1 MKKILAL
8 VFLALTIMLA
18 ACTSG
23 DEMISNFVAMEKEN
37 QQKTVE
43 QNGIK
48 WVDIKQDDS
57 GIVYV
62 YEISSEMTDQLS
74 VALKAGFLDTFKQ
87 ISEHY
92 SRLLDALEE
101 QNKGFTFVIIDAKK
115 ETYLVQFTK
124 KDLQ

>member
-8 VFLALTIMLA
+8 VFLALNIMLA

>member
-8 VFLALTIMLA
+8 VFFALTIMLA

>member
-8 VFLALTIMLA
+8 FFVAAALMLS
-18 ACTSG
+18 ACASG
-23 DEMISNFVAMEKEN
+23 DEMIANFVAMEKEN
-37 QQKTVE
+37 QQKAVE

-74 VALKAGFLDTFKQ
+74 VAFKAGFLDTFKQ

>member
-1 MKKILAL
+1 MKKLLAL
-8 VFLALTIMLA
+8 LFIAVALGVT
-18 ACTSG
+18 ACVGG
-23 DEMISNFVAMEKEN
+23 DEMIANFVAMEKEN
-37 QQKTVE
+37 QQKAVE

-74 VALKAGFLDTFKQ
+74 VAFKAGFLDTFKQ